1 MCVLRPPYRERRA
14 IVPYAGITL
23 RSSSNDVFSGLDG
36 ARGRSTDH
44 SQSARVRRAR
54 PRRVACGVGRRR
66 SSVGSFGEIDSIGGV
81 LWRVSIP
88 SAESFGEYRFHRQGP
103 LESIDSIGGVLSSR
117 SIHRRG
123 PFESIDSSV
132 GSFRIDRFIGGV
144 LSNRSIHRW
153 VPFESIDS
161 SVGSFRVDRFI
172 GGVLWRV
179 SIPSVGSFRVDRFI
193 GGVLSSR
200 SIHRWGPFKSIDSS
214 VHTVRV

>member
-66 SSVGSFGEIDSIGGV
+66 SSTG
-81 LWRVSIP
+81 
-88 SAESFGEYRFHRQGP
+88 SFGEYRFHRWGP
-103 LESIDSIGGVLSSR
+103 LESIDSSM
-117 SIHRRG
+117 
-123 PFESIDSSV
+123 

-214 VHTVRV
+214 VGSFRGDRFIGAHRSSVITHRRAPFQAP